1 MPNSQHCFNCT
12 PMKPCK
18 CKGLLGLFGAR
29 PFSKFLRYLR
39 RNAQRRRSSRRFRSV
54 HAVFWPLMSMRSDE
68 RERAT
73 ELPGLPLPETETVTE
88 LVLQPLPIEPAPLT
102 SAYPKIESTPPPAAS
117 SSTTAKPTPPTTSS
131 YANVEPARPPLTSS
145 YTKVEPTRTTP
156 LTPPYVKMATK
167 LKGVEVKKTKEDFE
181 VQKACKNFEK
191 YITEMLLEERKVRDL
206 LDVEEL
212 LYCMDQLQSPAF
224 IELVCTFY
232 GELCLDLFS
241 NEVDQLVFEAGCNY

>member
-1 MPNSQHCFNCT
+1 
-12 PMKPCK
+12 
-18 CKGLLGLFGAR
+18 
-29 PFSKFLRYLR
+29 
-39 RNAQRRRSSRRFRSV
+39 
-54 HAVFWPLMSMRSDE
+54 MRSDE

-73 ELPGLPLPETETVTE
+73 TELPSLALTTETETVPQT
-88 LVLQPLPIEPAPLT
+88 VLQPLPIEPT
-102 SAYPKIESTPPPAAS
+102 S
-117 SSTTAKPTPPTTSS
+117 SSTTVEPTPPTTSS
-131 YANVEPARPPLTSS
+131 YANVEP
-145 YTKVEPTRTTP
+145 TRTP

-232 GELCLDLFS
+232 GELCMDLFS
-241 NEVDQLVFEAGCNY
+241 NEADQLLLEAGRNY